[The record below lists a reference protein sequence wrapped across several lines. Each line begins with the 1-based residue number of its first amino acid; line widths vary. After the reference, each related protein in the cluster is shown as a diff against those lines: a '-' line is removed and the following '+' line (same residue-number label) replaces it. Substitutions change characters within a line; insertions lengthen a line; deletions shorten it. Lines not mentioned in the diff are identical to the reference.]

1 MIFDAHVHLPSN
13 SEHTSLGQKKES
25 LLRVMHKNEVSKCL
39 VISDSSL
46 ASPIGSMQECA
57 ELFKDTDNVYVA
69 GGISPLCDYDNQ
81 LVLLERYLD
90 RRLIAGIKL
99 FTGHEAFYLNDTR
112 LRRIFDIAVKYD
124 APLLF
129 HSGWD
134 NAHYGNAHLA
144 AEVAADYPKMK
155 LVCCHCF
162 YPHTDKSLSLLKY
175 DNVFFDLSSVA
186 DNARTSSE
194 ISQVIAGLISAA
206 PERVIFGSDF
216 PCCSQ
221 KAHIDFV
228 KRLYLEKETESAVFS
243 KNAEKLYVI

>member
-13 SEHTSLGQKKES
+13 SVQTSLEQKKES
-25 LLRVMHKNEVSKCL
+25 LLRVMHENEVSKCL
-39 VISDSSL
+39 VISDSVP

-112 LRRIFDIAVKYD
+112 LRKIFDIAVEYD

-134 NAHYGNAHLA
+134 NAHYGSAHLA
-144 AEVAADYPKMK
+144 AEVAADYPKLK

-162 YPHTDKSLSLLKY
+162 YPDVKNSLPLLKY

-186 DNARTSSE
+186 DNSDINSE

-221 KAHIDFV
+221 KSHIDFV
-228 KRLYLEKETESAVFS
+228 KGLSLEAATETAVFVNNAERLY
-243 KNAEKLYVI
+243 I